1 MPNKVLIM
9 HCLGADIL
17 DVVLFVFIAKAWRD
31 RNPELDQKNN
41 VRDFALIN
49 ELTALL
55 IVFKIEILTLFCC
68 R

>member
-55 IVFKIEILTLFCC
+55 IVFKIEISTLFCC

>member
-55 IVFKIEILTLFCC
+55 FVFKIEISTLFCC